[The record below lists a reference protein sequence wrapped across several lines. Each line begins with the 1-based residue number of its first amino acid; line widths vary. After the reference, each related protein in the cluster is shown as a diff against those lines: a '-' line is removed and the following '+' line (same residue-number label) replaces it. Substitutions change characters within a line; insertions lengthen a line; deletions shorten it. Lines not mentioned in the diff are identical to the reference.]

1 MKSLDPFCPRS
12 FQLSRMILGRSPTL
26 IVMAFHMS
34 TPSPFG
40 ARPPGLGECN
50 HVRFVCLMQVRY
62 APSGYTST
70 IYIILNHI
78 MMYLLYIQIM
88 MMNDLTNYIWF
99 LLFHSIKIYL
109 YLLRVVFFIVTS
121 WIHCRPQKKKRP
133 RLWLTKFLCLAV
145 GTASIPFQYIVLWA
159 LQKAKGAGKSSQK
172 KPEHRLEEF
181 TRNALT
187 ADWIPQDF

>member
-99 LLFHSIKIYL
+99 LLFHSIKVYL
-109 YLLRVVFFIVTS
+109 YLLRVVFFHCNFLNPLQTAKKETAAPMADQISLSGCRHSFHTISVHCFMSPSKGKGS
-121 WIHCRPQKKKRP
+121 WKIIAKK
-133 RLWLTKFLCLAV
+133 T
-145 GTASIPFQYIVLWA
+145 WA
-159 LQKAKGAGKSSQK
+159 
-172 KPEHRLEEF
+172 
-181 TRNALT
+181 
-187 ADWIPQDF
+187 